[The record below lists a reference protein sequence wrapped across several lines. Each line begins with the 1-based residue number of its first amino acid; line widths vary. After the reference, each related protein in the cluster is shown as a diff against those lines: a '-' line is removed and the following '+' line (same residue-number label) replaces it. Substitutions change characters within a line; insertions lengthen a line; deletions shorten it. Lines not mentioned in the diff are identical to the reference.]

1 MADDKLPDDVASL
14 KALLKKA
21 NQKIAFQQQLI
32 DAFEEQ
38 KRLALARQFAPSS
51 EKEALQYQGE
61 SMKSATFIQFSE

>member
-1 MADDKLPDDVASL
+1 MEGMADDQLPDDVASL

-38 KRLALARQFAPSS
+38 RRLALARQFSPSS
-51 EKEALQYQGE
+51 EKEALQYRMFDEAE
-61 SMKSATFIQFSE
+61 S